1 MHLDGAG
8 LYLQVTGRGRSWIYR
23 FKSPVS
29 GKTREM
35 GLGPTHTYGLAR
47 ARELASEARGLVKA
61 GYDPI
66 DRRDEDREVTR
77 LEALRDVI
85 FETAAEKYIE
95 AHRNS
100 WRTPKHETQMRSML
114 KNYAF
119 PDIGQLPVSSI
130 EDEQV
135 RQILE
140 PIWHIK
146 LETAR
151 RVRGHIEAVLAR
163 ETHLKHRKGD
173 NPARLESI
181 KTALGPQASTVRHM
195 PALPYAEIG
204 KFMVD
209 LKAKDGIAAKM
220 LAFTILTAARTNE
233 VIGARWD
240 EFNFSD
246 EVWVIPAAR
255 MKANRGHR
263 VPLSPAALVIVKAA
277 SEYSNSDFVFPS
289 TRAGK
294 HLSNMAMLTLL
305 KRMGRNDVTVHGFRS
320 SFRDWAAEQTSY
332 AREIAESALA
342 HVISDA
348 TERAYLRSDLFDK
361 RRRLMNDWAKYCNTV
376 AKKGGKT
383 VVAIRG

>member
-1 MHLDGAG
+1 
-8 LYLQVTGRGRSWIYR
+8 
-23 FKSPVS
+23 
-29 GKTREM
+29 M
-35 GLGPTHTYGLAR
+35 GLGATHTYGLAR

-61 GYDPI
+61 GVDPI
-66 DRRDEDREVTR
+66 DHRGEAREATR
-77 LEALRDVI
+77 LEALRAVT
-85 FETAAEKYIE
+85 FEAAAEKYIE

-100 WRTPKHETQMRSML
+100 WRTPKHEAQMRSML
-114 KNYAF
+114 KNYTH
-119 PDIGQLPVSSI
+119 PEIGHLPVASI
-130 EDEQV
+130 DDEHV
-135 RQILE
+135 RQVLE
-140 PIWHIK
+140 PIWHTK

-163 ETHLKHRKGD
+163 ETHLRHRKGD

-181 KTALGPQASTVRHM
+181 KIALGPQASTVKHM

-204 KFMVD
+204 KFMED
-209 LKAKDGIAAKM
+209 LKAKDGIAANM
-220 LAFTILTAARTNE
+220 LALTILTAARTNE

-246 EVWVIPAAR
+246 RVWIIPAAR
-255 MKANRGHR
+255 MKANREHR
-263 VPLSPAALVIVKAA
+263 VPLSSAALDIVKAA
-277 SEYSNSDFVFPS
+277 KEHSISNFVFPS

-294 HLSNMAMLTLL
+294 HLSNMAMLVLL

-320 SFRDWAAEQTSY
+320 SFRDWSAEQTSY

-361 RRRLMNDWAKYCNTV
+361 RRRLMDDWAKYCNTV
-376 AKKGGKT
+376 AKEDGKK
-383 VVAIRG
+383 VVAIHG